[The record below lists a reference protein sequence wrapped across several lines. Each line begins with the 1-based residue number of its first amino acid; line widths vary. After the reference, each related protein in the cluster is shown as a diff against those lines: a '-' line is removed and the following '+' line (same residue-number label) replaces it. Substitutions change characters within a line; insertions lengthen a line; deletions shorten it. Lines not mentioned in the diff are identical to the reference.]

1 MQRLLPWLVIM
12 VTVSHEMAYVS
23 TQSLSGMAREV
34 SNVHAP
40 DGVHL
45 PNTYLVQQF
54 PWMVDR
60 SKIRQDAQLLQEAQ
74 YNFESAPVK
83 REAAPQYNC
92 HQDSQARVVC
102 HQVVAGLE
110 HSYGQQALRQRLFVD
125 VQEEDVHQKNNH
137 KRVVRQD
144 DANHQ
149 TGDQQDGHQKDPPQA
164 NGAQQQDQPQ
174 SNGAQQDQPQSNGA
188 QQDQPQ
194 SNGAQQQDLPQQRQA
209 DLPLCPEDSSCSCE
223 TVSGVVRV
231 DCSSSGLDQLP
242 AGLHPNTTRLS
253 LSGNSLQ
260 QLGNDSL
267 AGLHRVMQ
275 LYLDKNN
282 ITDVHE
288 DAFSG
293 LPNLRVVDFSNN
305 RLSTLPSSVFT
316 SNGKL
321 QKLDLSRNPIHLTGG
336 RMLDSA
342 SLYWLNLSW
351 CGISSL
357 PKDSFKGIP
366 QMVMLDLSE
375 NQLVVPTALALE
387 TLSGLRRLPLVG
399 NPVSCCEVGELRAW
413 VEMRRVSVIR
423 RELSVGPLPTC
434 AQPEGLRGRPWTAA
448 AGHDACV
455 QRLDVA
461 AVVGCVLLGL
471 LLLGLAVAAALLLLR
486 RRRRAA
492 RRRRTQ
498 SALRREENHLRQD
511 DAGMYEPPPVANPK
525 ELGWAGP
532 LAWERRRP
540 SGPRYVA
547 SFRSPHPPT
556 VYDDAVGA
564 GRKASARRRDAP
576 ESPTYDDAV
585 GTGRTSPLY
594 DYIVG
599 SDGRRSLGAPTSP
612 GEKPP
617 HHSSIPSVLEG
628 CDFYE
633 DA

>member
-34 SNVHAP
+34 SSVHAP
-40 DGVHL
+40 DGVHF
-45 PNTYLVQQF
+45 PNTYLDQQF
-54 PWMVDR
+54 PWLVDR
-60 SKIRQDAQLLQEAQ
+60 SKIQQDAQLLQEAQ

-110 HSYGQQALRQRLFVD
+110 HSYGQQAIRQRLFVD
-125 VQEEDVHQKNNH
+125 VQEEGVHQENNH

-144 DANHQ
+144 DANRQ
-149 TGDQQDGHQKDPPQA
+149 NGDQQDGHQEDPPQS
-164 NGAQQQDQPQ
+164 NVAQQQDP
-174 SNGAQQDQPQSNGA
+174 PQSNGA

-194 SNGAQQQDLPQQRQA
+194 SNGAQQQDPPQQQQA

-260 QLGNDSL
+260 QFGNDSL

-282 ITDVHE
+282 ISDVHE

-293 LPNLRVVDFSNN
+293 MPNLRVVDFSNN

-357 PKDSFKGIP
+357 PEDSFKGIP

-461 AVVGCVLLGL
+461 AVVGC
-471 LLLGLAVAAALLLLR
+471 
-486 RRRRAA
+486 
-492 RRRRTQ
+492 
-498 SALRREENHLRQD
+498 D

-525 ELGWAGP
+525 EVGWAGP

-576 ESPTYDDAV
+576 ESPTSPTYDDAV

-594 DYIVG
+594 EYILG